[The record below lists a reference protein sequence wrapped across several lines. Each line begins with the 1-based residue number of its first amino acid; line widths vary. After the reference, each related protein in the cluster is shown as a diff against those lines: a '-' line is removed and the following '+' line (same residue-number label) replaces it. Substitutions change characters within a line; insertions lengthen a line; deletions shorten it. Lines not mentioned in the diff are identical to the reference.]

1 MKPDLPLDQ
10 MSTKDKLQ
18 AMEALWESLAREG
31 DEIPS
36 PDWHRA
42 VIDERLRK
50 VEAGEAEFIPLEELK
65 ARRGK

>member
-65 ARRGK
+65 ARRRK

>member
-50 VEAGEAEFIPLEELK
+50 VEAGEAEFIPPEELK
-65 ARRGK
+65 ARRRK